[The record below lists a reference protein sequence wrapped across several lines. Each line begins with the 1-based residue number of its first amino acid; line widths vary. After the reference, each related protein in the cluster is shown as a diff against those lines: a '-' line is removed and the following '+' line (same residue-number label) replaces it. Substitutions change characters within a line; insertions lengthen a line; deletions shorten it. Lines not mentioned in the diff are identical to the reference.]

1 MLMPQTTDPQPFK
14 LSGGHAAL
22 DLVNTLDNRF
32 RSDGPVEL
40 LGDYARLLAFTVQG
54 GLLEPRS
61 ARRLAHT
68 PAAAAQSALQAAH
81 ELREAL
87 AAALY
92 ARLEEKPVRPQDL
105 RTLERQFHTAAAHR
119 ELRWR
124 PSRRHSGDAEFTW
137 DWGRFEAAPG
147 LPVGLLAQSAAQLL
161 TSSQVDLI
169 RDCGADTCRWLFLDT
184 SRNHT
189 RRWCDMKVCGNRMK
203 ARRFHA
209 RHEA

>member
-1 MLMPQTTDPQPFK
+1 MPETPDPQPPFK

-32 RSDGPVEL
+32 GAAEGPVEL
-40 LGDYARLLAFTVQG
+40 LGDYARLLAFTVQA

-61 ARRLAHT
+61 ARRLAQT
-68 PAAAAQSALQAAH
+68 PAAGAQRALQSAR

-87 AAALY
+87 AVALY
-92 ARLEEKPVRPQDL
+92 GRLDGKPVRPETV
-105 RTLERQFHTAAAHR
+105 RTLERHFQTAAAHR
-119 ELRWR
+119 ELRWL
-124 PSRRHSGDAEFTW
+124 PAGRHADDPEFAW
-137 DWGRFEAAPG
+137 ERGRFEAQAE
-147 LPVGLLAQSAAQLL
+147 LPVWLLAHSAAQLL
-161 TSSQVDLI
+161 TSSQAQLI
-169 RDCGADTCRWLFLDT
+169 HACGADTCRWLFLDT

-203 ARRFHA
+203 ARRFQE